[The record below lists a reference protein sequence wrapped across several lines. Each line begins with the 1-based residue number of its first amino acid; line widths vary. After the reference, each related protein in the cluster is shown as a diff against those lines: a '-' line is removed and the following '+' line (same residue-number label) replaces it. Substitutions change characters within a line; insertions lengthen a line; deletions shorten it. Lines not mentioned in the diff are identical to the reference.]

1 MQKNLENNVKIWTD
15 YKTSILYRNI
25 SQISC
30 FVKNGLDIDIN
41 LVYFITKE
49 LFLDFEF

>member
-1 MQKNLENNVKIWTD
+1 MPKYGLTVKYQFFIE
-15 YKTSILYRNI
+15 I

-41 LVYFITKE
+41 SVYFITKE